1 METGVDRYA
10 RYACLTPKRAGNLL
24 KKYGER
30 PLLKTVY
37 SKPEASSY
45 CSISMAV
52 FLPLHTAAGAV
63 VRPLSVK
70 AAWECSSPG
79 SAQEIRSKFH
89 NYHSPQ
95 QPKLWLFLQERAASE
110 FAIN

>member
-10 RYACLTPKRAGNLL
+10 RYACLTPKRAENLL

-30 PLLKTVY
+30 PLLETVY

-52 FLPLHTAAGAV
+52 FLPLRMAAGA
-63 VRPLSVK
+63 RACAFRKSLLGMQL
-70 AAWECSSPG
+70 AR
-79 SAQEIRSKFH
+79 IRAGDT
-89 NYHSPQ
+89 
-95 QPKLWLFLQERAASE
+95 L
-110 FAIN
+110 